1 MQQAWRE
8 LLAKQTREELQAKKE
23 GVELRQKLVSSENA
37 ALAAPSMVLLRTL
50 KYFVNWGNVK
60 VSQAKVNALG
70 LYSGITENLLKCKL
84 EVETALLSLQANS
97 EDKLAVISKIV
108 ILLSKLQHQVIT
120 FSQDILT
127 TDSTARTGN
136 KLIGGSAS
144 LKERRRAVKVEINA
158 KDFIEGN
165 AASSNIE
172 MAQLLENLQKEA
184 QSSPVKSYIRLM
196 LDVPTSSNFAYFYHI
211 LIVICILLSMVLLF
225 WQTMVRS

>member
-1 MQQAWRE
+1 
-8 LLAKQTREELQAKKE
+8 
-23 GVELRQKLVSSENA
+23 
-37 ALAAPSMVLLRTL
+37 
-50 KYFVNWGNVK
+50 
-60 VSQAKVNALG
+60 

-108 ILLSKLQHQVIT
+108 ILLSKLQHQVAT

-165 AASSNIE
+165 AATSNIE

-225 WQTMVRS
+225 WQTMVRSKLFLLSIIDLNLLRFYSFLMANLVNYVKPSCRFTAPINYPPH